1 MDSHQVSLLPE
12 HVPSHP
18 SLEQQPPPQQPA
30 PTPPNL
36 SHLSDQLVP
45 EGFSKDCAAPP
56 PGKHF
61 EDLRLAISHLRAER
75 QANTQSFQSVA
86 PNAAAQD
93 DEGESVQDPGRNA
106 ASTSLDLSHAALQV
120 ELGEDGAA
128 AGSTEGQR
136 SRGTSERAAES
147 RCQRNGTP
155 VRVPGPQ
162 VENQASS
169 NSSGSV
175 PKPSPTTKAPQSDQA
190 KSSRY
195 PGKDAGRAGE
205 PADSDASLSSED
217 RTR

>member
-1 MDSHQVSLLPE
+1 MSLLPE

-18 SLEQQPPPQQPA
+18 SLEQQAPPQQPA
-30 PTPPNL
+30 STPPNL

-45 EGFSKDCAAPP
+45 EDFSEDCAAPP
-56 PGKHF
+56 PGKNF

-75 QANTQSFQSVA
+75 RANAQSF

-93 DEGESVQDPGRNA
+93 GEGESVQDPGRNA
-106 ASTSLDLSHAALQV
+106 ASTSLDSSHATLQV
-120 ELGEDGAA
+120 DLGEDGAVA
-128 AGSTEGQR
+128 EGQG

-147 RCQRNGTP
+147 GCQRNGTP

-162 VENQASS
+162 VENQVSS
-169 NSSGSV
+169 NSSGSA
-175 PKPSPTTKAPQSDQA
+175 PKPSPAAKAPQSHQA

-195 PGKDAGRAGE
+195 PGKGGGPAGE
-205 PADSDASLSSED
+205 PADAGASHSSEE